1 MMTHNDQLVSAVTP
15 LRREHPDFG
24 SGGEM
29 LDTASD
35 VHTSDAVRGL
45 GSDVRNDAE
54 PQQLLIRNVVSL
66 GVCHSPM
73 IEEDAGYVV

>member
-1 MMTHNDQLVSAVTP
+1 
-15 LRREHPDFG
+15 
-24 SGGEM
+24 M

-35 VHTSDAVRGL
+35 VHASDPVRRL
-45 GSDVRNDAE
+45 GSDVPHYAE